1 MRRNGRDTHR
11 HTAKKM
17 GLISVYERYENP
29 RQGKNIK
36 TSIKI
41 LALTFNRLPSING
54 CRPDGLGWCKNLFIW
69 MEPGGVVVKNI

>member
-1 MRRNGRDTHR
+1 MWKGRDT
-11 HTAKKM
+11 AEQM

-41 LALTFNRLPSING
+41 LALTFNRLPCIF
-54 CRPDGLGWCKNLFIW
+54 GWERCL
-69 MEPGGVVVKNI
+69 VVKNI